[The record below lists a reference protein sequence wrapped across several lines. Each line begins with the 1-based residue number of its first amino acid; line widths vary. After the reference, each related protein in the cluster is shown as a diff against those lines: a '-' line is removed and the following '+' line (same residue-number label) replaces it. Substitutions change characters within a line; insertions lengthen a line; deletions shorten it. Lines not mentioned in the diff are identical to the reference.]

1 MADRKSSNPP
11 PPRVPTQPPPPP
23 SADAARF
30 RLQLAEREL
39 ENAKAAVRE
48 AQEGARQQF
57 RADLQELCAKYGYT
71 CELITSERDYN
82 EFEDTHTVFGI
93 GCGT

>member
-11 PPRVPTQPPPPP
+11 PPRVPTQPPPP

-57 RADLQELCAKYGYT
+57 RADLQDLCAKYCFT
-71 CELITSERDYN
+71 CEEITGRQAYPYDG
-82 EFEDTHTVFGI
+82 TVYAI
-93 GCGT
+93 GDGT